1 MLISYEKAQDAF
13 RKVKHLREEYRNYSL
28 APNLS
33 RLSVEDLFA
42 IVRQMYQIDIVKR
55 GVPFE
60 ARHTRGMLL
69 RFRQEA
75 RIYVRHDLDDDMK
88 RFTAVKELCH
98 VILDEEE
105 DWSVDGVNTI
115 EQLQNDLH
123 LNGNNTKAKVAAS
136 TSQAEL
142 LAELAALELL
152 YPIECRQAD
161 QRRQNFVTQ
170 RAAYEHGIPVSM
182 VERAISENYREAADR
197 LWEDVGLPDFL
208 KME

>member
-13 RKVKHLREEYRNYSL
+13 RKVKHLREEYRSYSL
-28 APNLS
+28 APNLN
-33 RLSVEDLFA
+33 RLSVEDVFA
-42 IVRQMYQIDIVKR
+42 IVRQMYQIEIVKQ

-69 RFRQEA
+69 RFRHKA
-75 RIYVRHDLDDDMK
+75 LIYVRHDLDDDMK

-123 LNGNNTKAKVAAS
+123 LNGNDAKAKMAAS

-152 YPIECRQAD
+152 YPIECRRAD
-161 QRRQNFVTQ
+161 QQRQNFVAE

-182 VERAISENYREAADR
+182 VERSISENYREAADR
-197 LWEDVGLPDFL
+197 LWSDVGLPDFL
-208 KME
+208 